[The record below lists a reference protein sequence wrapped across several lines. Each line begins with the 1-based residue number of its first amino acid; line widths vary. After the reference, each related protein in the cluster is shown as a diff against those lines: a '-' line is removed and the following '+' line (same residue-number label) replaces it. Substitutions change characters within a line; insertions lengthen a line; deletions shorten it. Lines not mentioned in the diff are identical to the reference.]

1 MYNGCLVSWKS
12 SRQPTVTLSTAESE
26 LTAIAEAML
35 ALQSV
40 SAMLQDVLPQRE
52 PVQLYTDST
61 SALSIANGSGGWR
74 TRHLRLK
81 SAWIAELLASK
92 DVEMHHC
99 AGELQIADLLTKALP
114 SQRIKTLSSLM
125 NLRGPDED
133 KEDPKIKCVRASSGS
148 RVAKAPNQ
156 CPKVLLALLV
166 LSQATV
172 GDAYRWDEEEAL
184 VVQTGMSVD
193 YGIVT
198 WAILWGAVIFGLLT
212 WELLKWV
219 LGLAY
224 DHVTPG
230 SKSRRLR
237 RLQKLRD
244 ATTAAIQKEI
254 TVRRGSTLEQRGRD
268 SSMMPGEQLE
278 HPPRRAS
285 GSTASTTGSPAVA
298 GSDVRAE
305 ERIQVL
311 RRLAAGVKETRDAGT
326 QAGIFTPAPAPETR
340 VILRYVHEPP
350 GETFYVPGNECY
362 HVYGDCYAFRHKG
375 TADRVE
381 RRRLCQ
387 YCLNRVDG
395 DPDKTANYGDDLA
408 RAQEY
413 ERVFNMQLQ
422 TSGQPI
428 SR

>member
-1 MYNGCLVSWKS
+1 M
-12 SRQPTVTLSTAESE
+12 
-26 LTAIAEAML
+26 
-35 ALQSV
+35 
-40 SAMLQDVLPQRE
+40 
-52 PVQLYTDST
+52 
-61 SALSIANGSGGWR
+61 
-74 TRHLRLK
+74 
-81 SAWIAELLASK
+81 
-92 DVEMHHC
+92 
-99 AGELQIADLLTKALP
+99 
-114 SQRIKTLSSLM
+114 
-125 NLRGPDED
+125 
-133 KEDPKIKCVRASSGS
+133 
-148 RVAKAPNQ
+148 
-156 CPKVLLALLV
+156 

-219 LGLAY
+219 LWLAY

-254 TVRRGSTLEQRGRD
+254 TVRRGGTLEQRGRE

-311 RRLAAGVKETRDAGT
+311 RRLAAGVKETRDAST

-387 YCLNRVDG
+387 YCLNRADG

-428 SR
+428 PR